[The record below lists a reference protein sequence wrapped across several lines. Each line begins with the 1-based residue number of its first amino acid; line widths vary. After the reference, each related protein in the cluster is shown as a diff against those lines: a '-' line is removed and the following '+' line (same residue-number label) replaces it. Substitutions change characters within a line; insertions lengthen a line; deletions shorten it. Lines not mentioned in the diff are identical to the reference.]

1 MAEAVNSLETK
12 APAKINLCLRILGK
26 RSDGFHDIFSV
37 MQAVD
42 LFDEI
47 SFDRTENIGITID
60 CDDPGVPLG
69 DDNLIARAYHLMKD
83 RYSLTEG
90 LRVELRKRIPTG
102 SGLGGGSSDCATAI
116 RAIDSLFTLSLHES
130 EMSEIGALLG
140 SDVPFFFSSGS
151 AVAEGRGEIIHNIE
165 IKPDFFA
172 VIVVPNV
179 HISTRDTYSRL
190 RLDLTN
196 GNIRGRFTINQ
207 DSLGFSELMGLLGN
221 DLEEVVVRDCPE
233 VRRVRDD
240 LAACGLENVSMS
252 GSGSAVFALAPVRR
266 VEEYK
271 RIVRSKWGG
280 WKVFVVYPIRLT
292 GV

>member
-1 MAEAVNSLETK
+1 MVEAVNSLDAK
-12 APAKINLCLRILGK
+12 APAKINLCLKILGK
-26 RSDGFHDIFSV
+26 RPDGFHDIFSI

-47 SFDRTENIGITID
+47 SFERTENSGITID
-60 CDDPGVPLG
+60 CDDPEVPQG
-69 DDNLIARAYHLMKD
+69 DDNLIARAYHHMKD
-83 RYSLTEG
+83 RYSLIDG
-90 LRVELRKRIPTG
+90 LRVRLRKRIPIG
-102 SGLGGGSSDCATAI
+102 SGLGGGSSDCATTI
-116 RAIDSLFTLSLHES
+116 KVINTLFTLSLSQS
-130 EMSEIGALLG
+130 EMSKIGALLG

-151 AVAEGRGEIIHNIE
+151 AMVQGRGELVHNIE
-165 IKPDFFA
+165 IKRDFFV

-179 HISTRDTYSRL
+179 HISTHHIYSKL

-196 GNIRGRFTINQ
+196 KNIRGRFHVNQ
-207 DSLGFSELMGLLGN
+207 DSLGYSELTGLLGN

-266 VEEYK
+266 MEEYK
-271 RIVRSKWGG
+271 RMIRSKRGG
-280 WKVFVVYPIRLT
+280 WKVFVVCPIRLT